1 MKNILASIIT
11 KKFFNIG
18 DDPIRIIL
26 SYISNFKKVSFSDI
40 PDKWKFI
47 TVFSSRHLYK
57 LTLYEENLELYFGCN
72 KNLCAYENYIGF
84 EFAIQYS
91 IFRYSKY
98 FKRMILSGYTVD
110 ADGFQ
115 EYLNEEIDLFINHYY
130 IRIFYSF
137 LTTNL
142 SKFNSIIKK
151 YEYLRCTKYFCKTC
165 KELYESGSRRICECH
180 IPQESSESEE
190 SNESEESSESED
202 QDSSSNWETDNND
215 YNIGPLS
222 LDEESSEDSSSG
234 RGG

>member
-1 MKNILASIIT
+1 MIKNFLKILILIFT
-11 KKFFNIG
+11 LFLLFIG
-18 DDPIRIIL
+18 
-26 SYISNFKKVSFSDI
+26 YFA
-40 PDKWKFI
+40 
-47 TVFSSRHLYK
+47 
-57 LTLYEENLELYFGCN
+57 YFG
-72 KNLCAYENYIGF
+72 I
-84 EFAIQYS
+84 
-91 IFRYSKY
+91 
-98 FKRMILSGYTVD
+98 
-110 ADGFQ
+110 
-115 EYLNEEIDLFINHYY
+115 
-130 IRIFYSF
+130 
-137 LTTNL
+137 TT

-234 RGG
+234 RGGLELALYNVINQR